1 MSIKGKVLEIGTT
14 ETFGAK
20 GFRKRNLIIETDE
33 KYSQEICIEFVQD
46 NTDLLNSFQ
55 IDDRVTI
62 EYNVRGRKWES
73 PQGEIKYFTSIQGWK
88 IEESVEE
95 VKTEQHSPDR
105 NDEGTE
111 DDLPF

>member
-1 MSIKGKVLEIGTT
+1 MSIKGKVLSIGTT
-14 ETFGAK
+14 ETFGQK

-33 KYSQEICIEFVQD
+33 KYPQELCIEFTQD
-46 NTDLLNSFQ
+46 NTELLNTFKEGNN
-55 IDDRVTI
+55 VTV

-88 IEESVEE
+88 IENTIEE
-95 VKTEQHSPDR
+95 VNSNTHSPDR
-105 NDEGTE
+105 DDEGTE